1 MDRIKECEDA
11 LIQALKNS
19 ETIKRF
25 EKAKAAVLADEER
38 HEAIDRF
45 RGSVLKLQSSSQAG
59 SDLLD
64 EMRELSHMR
73 QQARRDPLVAEY
85 LDSELGTCRLLQEIC
100 LDVLSVTDLEI
111 DSLKDLLK
119 G

>member
-1 MDRIKECEDA
+1 
-11 LIQALKNS
+11 
-19 ETIKRF
+19 
-25 EKAKAAVLADEER
+25 
-38 HEAIDRF
+38 
-45 RGSVLKLQSSSQAG
+45 
-59 SDLLD
+59 
-64 EMRELSHMR
+64 MR